1 MDNTTQPSNFDF
13 TVHIKCLLNDTE
25 VGFYASPGYKRML
38 EEENVKVVTMCNLSK
53 PGAKGIALD
62 ALRDAHNN
70 NEKIAVH
77 CSGGEGRTGVI
88 LGLWVVV
95 CSSSETSGQMLM
107 SPENASEFVLE
118 EAKKFNAVRKPN
130 VHKIKTLIEKGYL
143 P

>member
-1 MDNTTQPSNFDF
+1 M
-13 TVHIKCLLNDTE
+13 
-25 VGFYASPGYKRML
+25 M
-38 EEENVKVVTMCNLSK
+38 EEENVKVTMCNLSK
-53 PGAKGIALD
+53 PGAKGIALE

-88 LGLWVVV
+88 LGLWVVY
-95 CSSSETSGQMLM
+95 SSETSGQMM
-107 SPENASEFVLE
+107 PISPENASEFVLE